1 MDKADV
7 VIKSDAV
14 FTGDG
19 LEPFKGGVAVRG
31 DKIVAC
37 GDDAHLAPFIG
48 PDTEVRDFGDQL
60 VMPGLI
66 DSHTHFAQG
75 AFMTDPD
82 FAVNLIDCTSFEM
95 AMERVVA
102 FAADHPDNEWILG
115 CQIIQFQWDVPEMPT
130 AAMIDEYISDRPVF
144 LQQVDVHT
152 FSANTCA
159 IEKIGITAETPDPSG
174 GKILRDEAGN
184 PTGVFSNNAGSLFL
198 DEVYNPAPEV
208 ASASFAKTAHRANAL
223 GITTVGM
230 VNPTFVSMDNPYKFL
245 AELNRKG
252 ELPLRV
258 FMYTDLFENEAMT
271 LEEIRAKYDF
281 PGTQVEWHGFKQ
293 FIDGVC
299 SDHTAWMLEPY
310 ANAPETCGEPAEEPE
325 RVRKAILKALEWGV
339 DTRIHAIGDRSV
351 RFILDCFEEGEK
363 RYGLMGCRH
372 SMEHNETVQPEDLP
386 RYAELGVCPAM
397 QPWHMLLDMADL
409 AKDDAVGPE
418 RAALS
423 WPIHSLLASGACV
436 HLGSDFPVVGLEPM
450 EEVYG
455 AVYRMLEDGSNP
467 EGWFPEERI
476 TMAEALRAYTY
487 GSAYAMHAEDRI
499 GTLACG
505 KQADICVLDRN
516 LFDCEPAEV
525 LEATAALT
533 MIAGK
538 VVFEAL
544 RHRLI
549 GRLGASCQ
557 PPDIHSALLSQ
568 GKGRTMAEEVTAAV
582 EEERELASQPIP
594 GLVRKY
600 TIVTGQGML
609 AQIIMVVLEGL
620 VMGWGL
626 GAHGLACV
634 SIIMSVEYINLAF
647 GNLFG
652 TGVPAVVGN
661 LLGAGDIKGASK
673 AFSQGFWLTT
683 IVSVL
688 LAVVMAVFTEP
699 ICTFFGATPDIMA
712 DTVAGVRT
720 FAVLLPLTVIGQMI
734 TAVMRVD
741 EKVQIQANLMTV
753 SAIVAICWLALSTFV
768 LKFGVMGAGVYY
780 GLSIGIW
787 AIGIFWFIGGK
798 KSQLQISLADLKLDL
813 AICGQIF
820 KIGFPFFLVQGA
832 TFIFNTVANSLLGSL
847 GGDMGSLYI
856 AAFGVINGYI
866 LYITMMVAQCFS
878 YGLQPIAAFNAGA
891 KAWARLKETLSCTL
905 KYQVVTLALVTVA
918 LWLAATPVCAFFAG
932 SDPALVEVAAN
943 ATRTV
948 ILAVALGY
956 LAMTMS
962 MYFQAVEKVGV
973 ATFTGLLRYVICSV
987 PLMYLLGN
995 MMGVEGVWIAL
1006 VVADA
1011 ITGIISIA
1019 LAAHESK
1026 RLATL

>member
-1 MDKADV
+1 
-7 VIKSDAV
+7 
-14 FTGDG
+14 
-19 LEPFKGGVAVRG
+19 
-31 DKIVAC
+31 
-37 GDDAHLAPFIG
+37 
-48 PDTEVRDFGDQL
+48 
-60 VMPGLI
+60 
-66 DSHTHFAQG
+66 
-75 AFMTDPD
+75 
-82 FAVNLIDCTSFEM
+82 
-95 AMERVVA
+95 
-102 FAADHPDNEWILG
+102 
-115 CQIIQFQWDVPEMPT
+115 
-130 AAMIDEYISDRPVF
+130 
-144 LQQVDVHT
+144 
-152 FSANTCA
+152 
-159 IEKIGITAETPDPSG
+159 
-174 GKILRDEAGN
+174 
-184 PTGVFSNNAGSLFL
+184 
-198 DEVYNPAPEV
+198 
-208 ASASFAKTAHRANAL
+208 
-223 GITTVGM
+223 
-230 VNPTFVSMDNPYKFL
+230 
-245 AELNRKG
+245 
-252 ELPLRV
+252 
-258 FMYTDLFENEAMT
+258 
-271 LEEIRAKYDF
+271 
-281 PGTQVEWHGFKQ
+281 
-293 FIDGVC
+293 
-299 SDHTAWMLEPY
+299 
-310 ANAPETCGEPAEEPE
+310 
-325 RVRKAILKALEWGV
+325 
-339 DTRIHAIGDRSV
+339 
-351 RFILDCFEEGEK
+351 
-363 RYGLMGCRH
+363 
-372 SMEHNETVQPEDLP
+372 
-386 RYAELGVCPAM
+386 
-397 QPWHMLLDMADL
+397 
-409 AKDDAVGPE
+409 
-418 RAALS
+418 
-423 WPIHSLLASGACV
+423 
-436 HLGSDFPVVGLEPM
+436 
-450 EEVYG
+450 
-455 AVYRMLEDGSNP
+455 
-467 EGWFPEERI
+467 
-476 TMAEALRAYTY
+476 
-487 GSAYAMHAEDRI
+487 
-499 GTLACG
+499 
-505 KQADICVLDRN
+505 
-516 LFDCEPAEV
+516 
-525 LEATAALT
+525 
-533 MIAGK
+533 
-538 VVFEAL
+538 
-544 RHRLI
+544 
-549 GRLGASCQ
+549 
-557 PPDIHSALLSQ
+557 
-568 GKGRTMAEEVTAAV
+568 MAEEVTAAV

-699 ICTFFGATPDIMA
+699 ICAFFGATPDIMA

-720 FAVLLPLTVIGQMI
+720 FAVLLPLTVIGQMV

-741 EKVQIQANLMTV
+741 EKVQVQANLMTV

-813 AICGQIF
+813 AVCGQIL

-905 KYQVVTLALVTVA
+905 KYQVLTLALTVA

-962 MYFQAVEKVGV
+962 IYFQAVEKVGV

>member
-1 MDKADV
+1 
-7 VIKSDAV
+7 
-14 FTGDG
+14 
-19 LEPFKGGVAVRG
+19 
-31 DKIVAC
+31 
-37 GDDAHLAPFIG
+37 
-48 PDTEVRDFGDQL
+48 
-60 VMPGLI
+60 
-66 DSHTHFAQG
+66 
-75 AFMTDPD
+75 
-82 FAVNLIDCTSFEM
+82 
-95 AMERVVA
+95 
-102 FAADHPDNEWILG
+102 
-115 CQIIQFQWDVPEMPT
+115 
-130 AAMIDEYISDRPVF
+130 
-144 LQQVDVHT
+144 
-152 FSANTCA
+152 
-159 IEKIGITAETPDPSG
+159 
-174 GKILRDEAGN
+174 
-184 PTGVFSNNAGSLFL
+184 
-198 DEVYNPAPEV
+198 
-208 ASASFAKTAHRANAL
+208 
-223 GITTVGM
+223 
-230 VNPTFVSMDNPYKFL
+230 
-245 AELNRKG
+245 
-252 ELPLRV
+252 
-258 FMYTDLFENEAMT
+258 
-271 LEEIRAKYDF
+271 
-281 PGTQVEWHGFKQ
+281 
-293 FIDGVC
+293 
-299 SDHTAWMLEPY
+299 
-310 ANAPETCGEPAEEPE
+310 
-325 RVRKAILKALEWGV
+325 
-339 DTRIHAIGDRSV
+339 
-351 RFILDCFEEGEK
+351 
-363 RYGLMGCRH
+363 
-372 SMEHNETVQPEDLP
+372 
-386 RYAELGVCPAM
+386 
-397 QPWHMLLDMADL
+397 
-409 AKDDAVGPE
+409 
-418 RAALS
+418 
-423 WPIHSLLASGACV
+423 
-436 HLGSDFPVVGLEPM
+436 
-450 EEVYG
+450 
-455 AVYRMLEDGSNP
+455 
-467 EGWFPEERI
+467 
-476 TMAEALRAYTY
+476 
-487 GSAYAMHAEDRI
+487 
-499 GTLACG
+499 
-505 KQADICVLDRN
+505 
-516 LFDCEPAEV
+516 
-525 LEATAALT
+525 
-533 MIAGK
+533 
-538 VVFEAL
+538 
-544 RHRLI
+544 
-549 GRLGASCQ
+549 
-557 PPDIHSALLSQ
+557 
-568 GKGRTMAEEVTAAV
+568 MAEETTAAV

-600 TIVTGQGML
+600 TIITGQGML

-699 ICTFFGATPDIMA
+699 ICAFFGATPDIMA

-720 FAVLLPLTVIGQMI
+720 FSVLLPLTVIGQMV

-768 LKFGVMGAGVYY
+768 LKLGVMGAGVYY

-798 KSQLQISLADLKLDL
+798 KSQLQISAADLKLDM
-813 AICGQIF
+813 AICGQII

-847 GGDMGSLYI
+847 GGDMGSLYIAAFGVINGYILYITMMVAQCFSYGLQPI

-962 MYFQAVEKVGV
+962 IYFQAVEKVGV

>member
-1 MDKADV
+1 
-7 VIKSDAV
+7 
-14 FTGDG
+14 
-19 LEPFKGGVAVRG
+19 
-31 DKIVAC
+31 
-37 GDDAHLAPFIG
+37 
-48 PDTEVRDFGDQL
+48 
-60 VMPGLI
+60 
-66 DSHTHFAQG
+66 
-75 AFMTDPD
+75 
-82 FAVNLIDCTSFEM
+82 
-95 AMERVVA
+95 
-102 FAADHPDNEWILG
+102 
-115 CQIIQFQWDVPEMPT
+115 
-130 AAMIDEYISDRPVF
+130 
-144 LQQVDVHT
+144 
-152 FSANTCA
+152 
-159 IEKIGITAETPDPSG
+159 
-174 GKILRDEAGN
+174 
-184 PTGVFSNNAGSLFL
+184 
-198 DEVYNPAPEV
+198 
-208 ASASFAKTAHRANAL
+208 
-223 GITTVGM
+223 
-230 VNPTFVSMDNPYKFL
+230 
-245 AELNRKG
+245 
-252 ELPLRV
+252 
-258 FMYTDLFENEAMT
+258 
-271 LEEIRAKYDF
+271 
-281 PGTQVEWHGFKQ
+281 
-293 FIDGVC
+293 
-299 SDHTAWMLEPY
+299 
-310 ANAPETCGEPAEEPE
+310 
-325 RVRKAILKALEWGV
+325 
-339 DTRIHAIGDRSV
+339 
-351 RFILDCFEEGEK
+351 
-363 RYGLMGCRH
+363 
-372 SMEHNETVQPEDLP
+372 
-386 RYAELGVCPAM
+386 
-397 QPWHMLLDMADL
+397 
-409 AKDDAVGPE
+409 
-418 RAALS
+418 
-423 WPIHSLLASGACV
+423 
-436 HLGSDFPVVGLEPM
+436 
-450 EEVYG
+450 
-455 AVYRMLEDGSNP
+455 
-467 EGWFPEERI
+467 
-476 TMAEALRAYTY
+476 
-487 GSAYAMHAEDRI
+487 
-499 GTLACG
+499 
-505 KQADICVLDRN
+505 
-516 LFDCEPAEV
+516 
-525 LEATAALT
+525 
-533 MIAGK
+533 
-538 VVFEAL
+538 
-544 RHRLI
+544 
-549 GRLGASCQ
+549 
-557 PPDIHSALLSQ
+557 
-568 GKGRTMAEEVTAAV
+568 MAEEVTAAV
-582 EEERELASQPIP
+582 EERELASQPIP

-699 ICTFFGATPDIMA
+699 ICAFFGATPDIMA

-780 GLSIGIW
+780 GLS
-787 AIGIFWFIGGK
+787 IGIFWFIGGK

-995 MMGVEGVWIAL
+995 MMGVEGVWIVL